1 MLKVN
6 DVIIFEDNNE
16 MAVVIDPELFLETN
30 DRPYRIEYNL
40 DEQNPN

>member
-6 DVIIFEDNNE
+6 DVTVFEDDNE
-16 MAVVIDPELFLETN
+16 MAVIIDPELFLKEN

-40 DEQNPN
+40 DEKNPN